1 MEGGLPLLKC
11 SLEVQYPCKANGG
24 ISCQSLYMKVLFWT
38 ISLDICSFD
47 GQDAPVGE
55 KSQWKLLHHP
65 LIQPRIQGTQGREGI
80 YD

>member
-1 MEGGLPLLKC
+1 MSLTFAWTALL
-11 SLEVQYPCKANGG
+11 GF
-24 ISCQSLYMKVLFWT
+24 QSIETLFFC
-38 ISLDICSFD
+38 LRRLFSFD

-65 LIQPRIQGTQGREGI
+65 LIQPRIQGTQGREGV